1 MVNTTSSAIHS
12 DRDRD
17 PLLSGLLSNHT
28 SSSDNNNNNHNYTD
42 NTLGR
47 LIRMEGGTN
56 GGGRTMTDRGLIF
69 VSILLLSCPGNP
81 PPSGGGVTATAATAP
96 LHSIL
101 GKGGVSSTSTGDY
114 LFGDPHTSKHARFGQ
129 YQIKELRIEA
139 SLRRVPKHR

>member
-69 VSILLLSCPGNP
+69 ISMLLLSCPGNP
-81 PPSGGGVTATAATAP
+81 PPKGGGGVTATAATAP

-101 GKGGVSSTSTGDY
+101 RKGGVSSTSTGDY
-114 LFGDPHTSKHARFGQ
+114 VTSP
-129 YQIKELRIEA
+129 LP
-139 SLRRVPKHR
+139 SN